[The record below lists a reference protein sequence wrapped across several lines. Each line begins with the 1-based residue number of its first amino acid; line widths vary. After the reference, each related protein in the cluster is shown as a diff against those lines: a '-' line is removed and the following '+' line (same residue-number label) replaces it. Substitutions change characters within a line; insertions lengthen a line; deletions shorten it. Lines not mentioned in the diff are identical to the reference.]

1 MGDSA
6 QSLGSANLIWCIA
19 CSQSLGHPVQH
30 PGVLLWKMF
39 TSLHKGLVWWVDH
52 HRLAD
57 DSFENVG
64 QDGQR
69 QFWFASRER
78 NGPDGREYKEHTER
92 RKAMLPDLI

>member
-1 MGDSA
+1 MA
-6 QSLGSANLIWCIA
+6 
-19 CSQSLGHPVQH
+19 
-30 PGVLLWKMF
+30 
-39 TSLHKGLVWWVDH
+39 GLVWWIDH

-64 QDGQR
+64 QEYAHSADSIVFLRVSCVLASGQR

-92 RKAMLPDLI
+92 RKAMLPDLIQQSKMSDWF